1 MGVNAPTRLARQ
13 TLYTSPWVNLH
24 VDRVEFPG
32 DRIIERHH
40 FLEFP
45 SKSVGVLVEN
55 DASQLLLVEAYRY
68 VTGTVE
74 WEIPAGHIDDGETVL
89 AAAER
94 EVNEEGGYATA
105 GHRLI
110 YSFYPIPGI
119 GDALHHVVYCQAVGQ
134 GADFDRS
141 EVRAVR
147 WFSRSELQTLL
158 DAKTL
163 HDGYTVTAL
172 LLWLGGMTS

>member
-1 MGVNAPTRLARQ
+1 MSVKAPARLARE

-55 DASQLLLVEAYRY
+55 EANHLLLVEAYRY

-74 WEIPAGHIDDGETVL
+74 WEIPAGHIDGGETVL

-94 EVNEEGGYATA
+94 EVSEEGGYATA
-105 GHRLI
+105 GHRLV

-119 GDALHHVVYCQAVGQ
+119 GDALHHVVYCRSVGQ
-134 GADFDRS
+134 VGTLTGPKCGQCAGF
-141 EVRAVR
+141 RAANCR
-147 WFSRSELQTLL
+147 RCWKPKHCTM
-158 DAKTL
+158 
-163 HDGYTVTAL
+163 VTR
-172 LLWLGGMTS
+172 